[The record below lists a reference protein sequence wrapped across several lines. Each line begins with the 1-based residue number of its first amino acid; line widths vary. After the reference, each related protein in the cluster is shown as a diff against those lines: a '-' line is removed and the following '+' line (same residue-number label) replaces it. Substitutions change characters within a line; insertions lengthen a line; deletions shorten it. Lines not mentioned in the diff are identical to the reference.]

1 MIYSYSSPHV
11 DEQVVVASEGDNDV
25 IQVCILYLNIVV
37 RFTLKYVVRLIESAF
52 CVNNC
57 TSELLTPIL
66 TSAGQ
71 WLRAVQK
78 VFLGSIHSLDPRAL

>member
-1 MIYSYSSPHV
+1 M

-25 IQVCILYLNIVV
+25 IKVCIFYFNIVV

-57 TSELLTPIL
+57 RSELLTPIIL

-71 WLRAVQK
+71 WLRAEQK
-78 VFLGSIHSLDPRAL
+78 VFWEVFIH

>member
-1 MIYSYSSPHV
+1 M

-37 RFTLKYVVRLIESAF
+37 RFTLKYVDRLIESAF

-57 TSELLTPIL
+57 RSELLTPIL

-71 WLRAVQK
+71 WL
-78 VFLGSIHSLDPRAL
+78 